1 MTRARRLEDASQ
13 ARFGRPRR
21 DLEVTGSTNTDALAW
36 AEHDAPEGALVVAEH
51 QTAGRG
57 RWGRRWESPPGA
69 GLLFSLVLRP
79 QRPVSELALVTTSLG
94 VAVAEGVEATCDLAC
109 GLKWPN
115 DVTVAGR
122 KVAGVLVET
131 RLVGATVPVAV
142 AGVGINVN
150 WAKAPPELA
159 DRATS
164 VAAELRRIGR
174 LAPVDREALLA
185 AVLERFEDLYPRA
198 IHSPVSVLAKATER
212 SVILGRPV
220 RVRRADGSDLDGTA
234 TRLLETGGLEVRS
247 EQGCVAVEA
256 GEIERVR
263 AQ

>member
-1 MTRARRLEDASQ
+1 VTRE

-21 DLEVTGSTNTDALAW
+21 DLAVTGSTNADALAW

-69 GLLFSLVLRP
+69 GLLFTLILRP
-79 QRPVSELALVTTSLG
+79 QRPVADLALVTTALG
-94 VAVAEGVEATCDLAC
+94 LAVAEGVEARFHLTC

-115 DVTVAGR
+115 DVTVGGR
-122 KVAGVLVET
+122 KLAGVLVET
-131 RLVGATVPVAV
+131 RLAGATVPVAV
-142 AGVGINVN
+142 AGVGINLH
-150 WAKAPPELA
+150 WAPPELE
-159 DRATS
+159 DEATS
-164 VAAELRRIGR
+164 LGAELGEPS
-174 LAPVDREALLA
+174 PVDREALLA

-198 IHSPVSVLAKATER
+198 IHSADSVLARATER

-234 TRLLETGGLEVRS
+234 TRLLDTGGLEVRS
-247 EQGCVAVEA
+247 EEGCVAVEA